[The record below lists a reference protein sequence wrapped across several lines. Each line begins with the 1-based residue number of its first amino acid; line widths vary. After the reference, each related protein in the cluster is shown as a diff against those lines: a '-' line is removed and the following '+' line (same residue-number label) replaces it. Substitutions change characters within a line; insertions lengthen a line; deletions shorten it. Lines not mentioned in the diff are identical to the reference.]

1 MKEQKDH
8 AKNQI
13 TDRVKDLR
21 SHNECRGGKRQRK

>member
-13 TDRVKDLR
+13 TDRVKDLH
-21 SHNECRGGKRQRK
+21 SHNECIGGKRQRK